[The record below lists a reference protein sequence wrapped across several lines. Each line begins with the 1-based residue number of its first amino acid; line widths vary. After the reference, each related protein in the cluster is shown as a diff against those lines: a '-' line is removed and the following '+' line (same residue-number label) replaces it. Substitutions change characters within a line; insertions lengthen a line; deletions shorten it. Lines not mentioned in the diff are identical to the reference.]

1 MATTHT
7 KNGESMDATFEQVKD
22 FNDQFLAASR
32 KVGNYYLDSY
42 EKTVDRAIELEL
54 KMAGL
59 TQQEWLR
66 NLIEAHVDFA
76 REVSS
81 SYASTARSLLK

>member
-7 KNGESMDATFEQVKD
+7 KNGADATFDQVKD
-22 FNDQFLAASR
+22 FNDQFLATSR

-42 EKTVDRAIELEL
+42 EKSVDRAIELEL
-54 KMAGL
+54 RMAGL

-66 NLIEAHVDFA
+66 NIIEAHVDFT
-76 REVSS
+76 RELSS
-81 SYASTARSLLK
+81 SYTSAARNLLK